1 MTEPVLKGNETN
13 IPIAPEFFVRDI
25 VSSVRFYE
33 GLGFDVI
40 RREPDFAIVAL
51 GGAVV
56 LLAKQESD
64 EGALARWLAS
74 GPHGIGVN
82 IRIFV
87 QDAYAMLRRVTSSG
101 ATVWQEIADRD
112 YGLRDFITADPDG
125 YLLRFAAPIER

>member
-1 MTEPVLKGNETN
+1 M
-13 IPIAPEFFVRDI
+13 
-25 VSSVRFYE
+25 
-33 GLGFDVI
+33 
-40 RREPDFAIVAL
+40 AL

-64 EGALARWLAS
+64 GGALARWIAS

-82 IRIFV
+82 IRIIV
-87 QDAYAMLRRVTSSG
+87 QDVDAMFRHVISSG

-112 YGLRDFITADPDG
+112 YGLRDFIAADPDS